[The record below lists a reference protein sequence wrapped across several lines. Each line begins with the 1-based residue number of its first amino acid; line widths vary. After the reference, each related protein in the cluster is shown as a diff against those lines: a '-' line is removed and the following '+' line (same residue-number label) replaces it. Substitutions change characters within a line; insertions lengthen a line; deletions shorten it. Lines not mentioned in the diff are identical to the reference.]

1 MKHNKLTI
9 LFLLQKVRVNKQG
22 KCPIRCRITYR
33 KERQEFALGLFVNP
47 NHWKSELQMAKPPN
61 EDNKFI
67 NSQLSLIKTKINQAF
82 LLLQAQEIDFTA
94 EDIYNK
100 YLGKSTVRNVGV
112 LEYYTDY
119 LEKLRKLIDIDIKQ
133 ITWNKFEY
141 IYNDVKSFITHK
153 TGKKDIL
160 LNELDYAFI
169 VEFEYYLKIEKNQ
182 KQVTVNKALQRF
194 KKVIK
199 TAVINKYI
207 ESFPF
212 HEHKPKKVTTRVLFL
227 TTDELA
233 KLESHTFSQ
242 IRLQKVKDMFVF
254 CCYTGLAFNEMS
266 RLEVKH
272 VIDGFDGNQWIKMT
286 RQKTGKEVSVPLLP
300 KALQILDKY
309 KAVSDEKSIG
319 VFSSLSN
326 QKFNSYLKEI
336 AAIVGV
342 EKNLTHHTARK
353 TFAST
358 VLLYNDVPLEIVSE
372 LLGHSKMSI
381 TQEHYGKV
389 VQKKVSEHILRLRGK
404 LSD

>member
-22 KCPIRCRITYR
+22 KCPVRCRITYR

-82 LLLQAQEIDFTA
+82 LLLQAQEVDFTA

-112 LEYYTDY
+112 LEYYTEY

-141 IYNDVKSFITHK
+141 IYNDVKSFIKHK

-199 TAVINKYI
+199 TALINKYI

-212 HEHKPKKVTTRVLFL
+212 HEHKPKKVTTKVLFL
-227 TTDELA
+227 TTEELV
-233 KLESHTFSQ
+233 KLENYTFSQ
-242 IRLQKVKDMFVF
+242 TRLERVKDMFVF

-266 RLEVKH
+266 RLEEKH
-272 VIDGFDGNQWIKMT
+272 IIDGFDGNKWIKMT

-300 KALQILDKY
+300 KALIILDKCS
-309 KAVSDEKSIG
+309 VKSESGFI
-319 VFSSLSN
+319 FSNLSN
-326 QKFNSYLKEI
+326 QKFNSFLKEI
-336 AAIVGV
+336 AVVVGIK
-342 EKNLTHHTARK
+342 KNLTHHLARK
-353 TFAST
+353 TFATT
-358 VLLYNDVPLEIVSE
+358 VLLYNDVPMEIVSE

-389 VQKKVSEHILRLRGK
+389 VQKKVSEHMQNLTKRLSSK
-404 LSD
+404 E